1 MKKKNSKRQVRKK
14 KLEKKGDG
22 ESFVSLNISGG
33 AKRTI
38 AAVFFVIF
46 AIIFTLG
53 FFEKAGMIGAFLTG
67 VVGKSFGFV
76 GKFLAPFVCSF
87 IAYILV
93 RKKKMSFY
101 ITKIV
106 GIIVVFISILG
117 LLHIPITLDNFKEEA
132 FLGNGGGFIGYLVA
146 NTLVIFSGK
155 IVAIVI
161 LLGLIIIGGIIAF
174 DMSFVGISDMVS
186 NVKISRKKK
195 KVNKIEYEEKKEN
208 IIEEVTVSGLGDD
221 AENELGTEEFDD
233 VILNEDDEF
242 NNFKEKEKDEELEK
256 NSDNKQEVSVNLKSS
271 NNFKKWKLPS
281 PDLLDAGIFKPR
293 GGDVEQK
300 ARIIEETFADFNIDM
315 KLDSIVTGPTVTQF
329 SFSPQSGVKLSKI
342 VTLSADLALALAAH
356 PIRIEAP
363 IPGKSLIGIE
373 VPNKKAS
380 MVRLRSLL
388 DSKKFKKSNKKLPL
402 ALGKDVNGVD
412 IIQDLSKMPHLLV
425 AGATGAGKSVAI
437 NSIILSLLY
446 KNSPEDLKM
455 ILVDPKRVE
464 LSLYNGIPH
473 LLSNVITDNSKVINA
488 LKWAVVEMER
498 RYTLLEK
505 VGTRDLESYNKK
517 RQEGETYLEID
528 EGVEKELENLPIIV
542 IVIDEMADLMGT
554 NSKEVEGV
562 IVRLAQMSRAIGI
575 HLILSTQRPSVEVI
589 TGTIKANL
597 PTRIALRVTTGIDS
611 RTIIDRT
618 GAEKLVGNG
627 DMLFVGPAQQS
638 PHRLQGV
645 YVGEDEVKR
654 VIDYIKKQAIE
665 MGVYD
670 IDKNFNE
677 KNSDIKSNENGVI
690 SVDFNSINSEISDDF
705 GDNSDL
711 DPLFDKAKNTVI
723 EAGKASTSYLQR
735 RLRIGYSRAA
745 RLVDELEEQGI
756 VGPAEGSKGRKI
768 LTGIADDVQDKSPI
782 EEQVE
787 RDKW

>member
-1 MKKKNSKRQVRKK
+1 MKKKNLKRQKKKK
-14 KLEKKGDG
+14 KLEKKDNS
-22 ESFVSLNISGG
+22 ESFMSMNISGG

-38 AAVFFVIF
+38 ASVFFVIF

-53 FFEKAGMIGAFLTG
+53 FFEKAGMIGIFLTG

-76 GKFLAPFVCSF
+76 GKFLAPFVCLF

-106 GIIVVFISILG
+106 GIIVVFVSILG
-117 LLHIPITLDNFKEEA
+117 LLHIPISIDDFKMEA
-132 FLGNGGGFIGYLVA
+132 LLGNGGGFIGYLVVNA
-146 NTLVIFSGK
+146 LVTLSGK
-155 IVAIVI
+155 IVATIV
-161 LLGLIIIGGIIAF
+161 LLGLIMVGGIIAF
-174 DMSFVGISDMVS
+174 NMSFVGILDKVSDI
-186 NVKISRKKK
+186 KISRKKK
-195 KVNKIEYEEKKEN
+195 KEDELEYGEDKED
-208 IIEEVTVSGLGDD
+208 IIEEVVVSKLDD
-221 AENELGTEEFDD
+221 SIENELSTEGFDD
-233 VILNEDDEF
+233 DVNIINENLKVEDIELNEVE
-242 NNFKEKEKDEELEK
+242 NNFINGIKQKELIESKSDRCPVDKSTKE
-256 NSDNKQEVSVNLKSS
+256 
-271 NNFKKWKLPS
+271 WKLPS
-281 PDLLDAGIFKPR
+281 TDLLDAGISKPR
-293 GGDVEQK
+293 GGDVKEK
-300 ARIIEETFADFNIDM
+300 ARIIEETFADFNINM
-315 KLDSIVTGPTVTQF
+315 ELDNIVTGPTVTQF
-329 SFSPQSGVKLSKI
+329 SFRPQSGIKVSKI
-342 VTLSADLALALAAH
+342 VTLSADLALALAVH

-363 IPGKSLIGIE
+363 IPGKSLIGVEI
-373 VPNKKAS
+373 PNKKVS
-380 MVRLRSLL
+380 MVRLRNLL
-388 DSKKFKKSNKKLPL
+388 NSKKFKKSDKKLLL
-402 ALGKDVNGVD
+402 ALGQDVNGVD
-412 IIQDLSKMPHLLV
+412 IVQDLGKMPHLLV

-473 LLSNVITDNSKVINA
+473 LLSNVITDNSKVVNA
-488 LKWAVVEMER
+488 LKWAVSEMER
-498 RYTLLEK
+498 RYSLLEK
-505 VGTRDLESYNKK
+505 VGTRDLGSYNEK
-517 RQEGETYLEID
+517 RQAGETYLDIG
-528 EGVEKELENLPIIV
+528 EGVKKKLENLPVIV

-597 PTRIALRVTTGIDS
+597 PTRIALRVATGIDS

-645 YVGEDEVKR
+645 YVGEDEVKK
-654 VIDYIKKQAIE
+654 VIDYIKKQAKEI
-665 MGVYD
+665 GAYD

-677 KNSDIKSNENGVI
+677 ETSDSKFSECGVV
-690 SVDFNSINSEISDDF
+690 SVDFDNINSEILDDL
-705 GDNSDL
+705 GNDSKL
-711 DPLFDKAKNTVI
+711 DPLFDKAKSTVI
-723 EAGKASTSYLQR
+723 EAGRASTSYLQR

-768 LTGIADDVQDKSPI
+768 LIKSDNDTLDKSFI
-782 EEQVE
+782 EE
-787 RDKW
+787 